1 MLWLVCACAVCSALR
16 SKYYVRP
23 PFSISRSR
31 LEYERCSLLEP
42 LWRVSVFFPHSAHPG
57 CLVAQCPKL
66 GICSVGEAIR
76 LFRLAKR
83 FAFPG
88 RLSSFA
94 ALPNEGATNRLRRLE
109 WSAISDSARAF
120 VLSVLSILQ
129 LTSACGALVFPEF
142 CDLAS
147 IGRLYDRR
155 L

>member
-1 MLWLVCACAVCSALR
+1 MPVSRA
-16 SKYYVRP
+16 VRP
-23 PFSISRSR
+23 VADGPQHVAAVASRCQARRRVWWQCRAGVVVGSKGIGR
-31 LEYERCSLLEP
+31 LI
-42 LWRVSVFFPHSAHPG
+42 G

-142 CDLAS
+142 CDLVP
-147 IGRLYDRR
+147 IGSLYDRR